1 MAHAESSFEGRKKA
15 CSRRIHY
22 GHGALTCMS
31 DSALGTGCITT
42 DYTRLGAWVLQEIE
56 SE

>member
-31 DSALGTGCITT
+31 DSVLGTGCITT